1 MGTRVVILHLSGED
15 PIIGEMEEDPQPSDA
30 FIRVSNLR
38 RRDGKDVPYLAGGV
52 QSVIYPWH
60 RVTFIEMMVSEEERG
75 NVIDFFRDA

>member
-15 PIIGEMEEDPQPSDA
+15 PIVAEMEDDPQPTDA
-30 FIRVSNLR
+30 FIRVSNMR
-38 RRDGKDVPYLAGGV
+38 RRDGKDVPYIGGGV

>member
-1 MGTRVVILHLSGED
+1 MPKTVILHIAGED
-15 PIIGEMEEDPQPSDA
+15 PIVCEVEQDPQPGDA

-60 RVTFIEMMVSEEERG
+60 RVTFVEMMISEEERG
-75 NVIDFFRDA
+75 QVIDFFRDA